1 VNVYTFGMRGLNG
14 GFMEGARVVIDH
26 KICDLLVSN
35 LWFEKP
41 APGLERQRESYKIL
55 FVCPKDFIALIESN
69 LAGRVAIAFKRT
81 CQL

>member
-1 VNVYTFGMRGLNG
+1 MNVYTFGMRGLNG

-35 LWFEKP
+35 LSLEKP
-41 APGLERQRESYKIL
+41 APGLERQRESHKIL
-55 FVCPKDFIALIESN
+55 FVCPKEFIALIESN
-69 LAGRVAIAFKRT
+69 LAGAVAIAFKRT